1 MNQPTDI
8 LTGQGAQQLVERMG
22 EAADNFLASLAP
34 YQRRQAQFPFPAQE
48 ARTEWHFTP
57 VARGG
62 LPFAHMDRHQRRKAE
77 KLIATGLSRTGYV
90 TASTIVGLEMTLD
103 FKEGWTWP
111 DTGRD
116 GGLYYVSIFGAPSA
130 TEAWGWRFEG
140 HHISL
145 NFTIV
150 KGQIVAPTPTFFG
163 SNPAEM
169 PLSAVAS
176 LRPLAG
182 VEDLARDLIHALDEE
197 QRAAVILAPVA
208 PSDMVTSN
216 HRQVAEG
223 QLHLGETEIE
233 RWRAAAGL
241 GHEHID
247 ALRFSHSPQGLAA
260 GGMKEAQQEILR
272 TLIGEY
278 IHRMPDELAE
288 IELARLQQ
296 TGIEQV
302 HFAWAGG
309 TERRQ
314 GHYYRLQAPNF
325 LVEYDNTQNDANHI
339 HSVWR
344 DPANDFGADILAR
357 HYAHDHS

>member
-1 MNQPTDI
+1 MTQSTDL
-8 LTGQGAQQLVERMG
+8 LTGNGARELVHRMG
-22 EAADNFLASLAP
+22 EAASNLLTALAP
-34 YQRRQAQFPFPAQE
+34 HQRRQAHFSFPAQE
-48 ARTEWHFTP
+48 ARTDWHFTP

-62 LPFAHMDRHQRRKAE
+62 LPFANMDRHQRRKAE
-77 KLIATGLSRTGYV
+77 QLIATGLSRSGYV

-111 DTGRD
+111 DTGRN
-116 GGLYYVSIFGAPSA
+116 GQLYYVSIFGQPSD
-130 TEAWGWRFEG
+130 TDAWGWRFEG

-182 VEDLARDLIHALDEE
+182 VEDLARDLIHSLDEG
-197 QRAAVILAPVA
+197 QRAAVILAPTA

-216 HRQVAEG
+216 HRQIAEG
-223 QLHLGETEIE
+223 QLHLGETAIE
-233 RWRAAAGL
+233 QWREAAGL
-241 GHEHID
+241 EHSHID
-247 ALRFSHSPQGLAA
+247 ALRYSNHPKGLAA
-260 GGMKEAQQEILR
+260 ASMNGGQREILQA
-272 TLIGEY
+272 LIGEY

-288 IELARLQQ
+288 IEAARLHK

-309 TERRQ
+309 IERRQ

-344 DPANDFGADILAR
+344 DPANDFGADILAQ
-357 HYAHDHS
+357 HYAHDH

>member
-1 MNQPTDI
+1 MNQQTDS
-8 LTGQGAQQLVERMG
+8 LTGQGARQLVERMG
-22 EAADNFLASLAP
+22 AAADNFLGSLAP

-48 ARTEWHFTP
+48 ARSEWHFTP

-62 LPFAHMDRHQRRKAE
+62 LPFANMDRHQRRIAE

-116 GGLYYVSIFGAPSA
+116 GGLYYVSIFGTPSA
-130 TEAWGWRFEG
+130 TDAWGWRFEG

-163 SNPAEM
+163 ANPAEM

-182 VEDLARDLIHALDEE
+182 VEDLARDLIHALDDE
-197 QRAAVILAPVA
+197 QRAAVILSPAA

-233 RWRAAAGL
+233 KWRAAAGL
-241 GHEHID
+241 AHSHID
-247 ALRFSHSPQGLAA
+247 ALRFSHSPKGLAA
-260 GGMKEAQQEILR
+260 GVMKADQQEILHA
-272 TLIGEY
+272 LIAEY

-288 IELARLQQ
+288 IEAARLHRS
-296 TGIEQV
+296 GIEQV

-309 TERRQ
+309 IERRQ

-344 DPANDFGADILAR
+344 DPANDFGADILAH
-357 HYAHDHS
+357 HYAHAH